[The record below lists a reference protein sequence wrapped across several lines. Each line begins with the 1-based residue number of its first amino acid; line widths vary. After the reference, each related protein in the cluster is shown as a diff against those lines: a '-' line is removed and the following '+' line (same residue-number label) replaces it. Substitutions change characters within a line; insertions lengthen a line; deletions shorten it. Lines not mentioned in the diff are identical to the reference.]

1 MQLLVLLTKNTNNI
15 QTKRYR
21 TNKQV
26 KKCVAK
32 RLKLHKLITIPF
44 ILMLFSIL
52 NRKLINTT
60 LYSKEWSS

>member
-52 NRKLINTT
+52 NRKLN
-60 LYSKEWSS
+60 